1 MQPIADFVVSLGTN
15 GRIHSQGS
23 LSNVLETDEAL
34 VSESSE
40 QMPSE
45 KAEQST
51 DVTPLDATKKGKL
64 IVEEE
69 ISAGQ
74 VSWRACMC

>member
-51 DVTPLDATKKGKL
+51 DVTPLHATKKGKL